1 MKPHQKQNHPYFNLM
16 YQGFGPKDNIDNN
29 EDNDKELKTKINEL
43 ERELKSKQHEIKELN
58 LKNSQNESE
67 LESIRKDKKYN
78 KKQIEESK
86 LIIGQLENEIK
97 QYKEKE

>member
-1 MKPHQKQNHPYFNLM
+1 MKSLQKQNHPYYKLM
-16 YQGFGPKDNIDNN
+16 YQVFGPKDNIDNN

-58 LKNSQNESE
+58 LKNNQNESE

-86 LIIGQLENEIK
+86 RIIDN
-97 QYKEKE
+97 